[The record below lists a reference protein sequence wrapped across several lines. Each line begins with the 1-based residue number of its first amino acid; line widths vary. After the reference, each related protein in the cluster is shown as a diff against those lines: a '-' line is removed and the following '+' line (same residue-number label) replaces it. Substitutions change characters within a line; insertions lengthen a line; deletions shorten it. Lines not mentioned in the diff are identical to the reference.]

1 MRALTVVASLV
12 AAVAAVVAAALTAIR
27 NAPEFASS
35 LATPFYGWPPLRGD
49 FEPVAPSSP
58 LLALHLPVYFTPFHA
73 FPLDIFALQVDEA
86 SNAWLIS
93 DAGSPD
99 TPLQSHATETVAAVT
114 RLLARV
120 STLRKAATLSHILLS
135 HGHWDHVGA
144 LHSLLDA
151 FPSSV
156 VVFHEAEADMTLHG
170 TSWENHTWKDASYG
184 GVGAR
189 LAGATVY
196 PPEPNVLRPFP
207 ADRAVLLTGTSGAVP
222 GVPAL
227 TWHHT
232 PGHAP
237 SHIVM
242 SIPAL
247 KLLLGGDV
255 ADVISDPA
263 RDVPLPDGRVLRKGV
278 PGAYTLAYLRGA
290 DRAAADASLC
300 RVAHD
305 VEGVPYDLI
314 LPYHNALRRPIPR
327 AEFARLADGAAGGC
341 PEWTGKSI

>member
-1 MRALTVVASLV
+1 MSLPLQPSSPRRCRRF
-12 AAVAAVVAAALTAIR
+12 APP
-27 NAPEFASS
+27 PEFASS
-35 LATPFYGWPPLRGD
+35 LATPFYGRPPLRGD
-49 FEPVAPSSP
+49 FAPVAPSSP
-58 LLALHLPVYFTPFHA
+58 LLVLHLPVYFTPFHA
-73 FPLDIFALQVDEA
+73 FPLDIFALQVD
-86 SNAWLIS
+86 AWLLS

-114 RLLARV
+114 RLLARA
-120 STLRKAATLSHILLS
+120 STPGKAATLSHILLS

-144 LHSLLDA
+144 LHSLLNA

-156 VVFHEAEADMTLHG
+156 VVFHEAEADMTLRG

-207 ADRAVLLTGTSGAVP
+207 ADRAVLLTGISGAVP

-227 TWHHT
+227 TWHLA
-232 PGHAP
+232 PCHAP
-237 SHIVM
+237 SHIVIA
-242 SIPAL
+242 IPAL

-255 ADVISDPA
+255 ADVMSDPA

-305 VEGVPYDLI
+305 VEGVPCDFI
-314 LPYHNALRRPIPR
+314 LPHHNALRRPIPR
-327 AEFARLADGAAGGC
+327 DEFARLADGAAGGC
-341 PEWTGKSI
+341 PEWVGKGI